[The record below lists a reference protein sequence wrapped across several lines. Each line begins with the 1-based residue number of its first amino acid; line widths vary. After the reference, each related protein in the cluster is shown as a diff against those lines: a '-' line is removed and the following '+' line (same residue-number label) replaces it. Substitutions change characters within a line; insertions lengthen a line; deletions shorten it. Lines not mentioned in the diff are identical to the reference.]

1 MAPRGCSA
9 HPPPPILG
17 HGYAETSRH
26 AVHMNTLSHRMQTT
40 ATDFC
45 FQADG
50 LLCAEPPPPPTPPTH
65 THCHP
70 ELTAPLTHILSLDT
84 HPHTQGARPCRLDT
98 GRNLGPP
105 RGASRIA
112 VLSHLNLIQ
121 AGGSVEGLTSALT
134 AASAARASIWATAC
148 PRQSQQQQPNNSV
161 LRGCV
166 GGGPGSEPRK
176 GVPSLTPP
184 SRLGSDTAANPTL
197 RMGKTQAQRSVSCP
211 WMGTP
216 PARGIGLAAWLQSLR
231 PTPGNRAPKWSRKG
245 LP

>member
-1 MAPRGCSA
+1 M
-9 HPPPPILG
+9 
-17 HGYAETSRH
+17 
-26 AVHMNTLSHRMQTT
+26 
-40 ATDFC
+40 
-45 FQADG
+45 
-50 LLCAEPPPPPTPPTH
+50 TH
-65 THCHP
+65 T
-70 ELTAPLTHILSLDT
+70 LTHRA
-84 HPHTQGARPCRLDT
+84 PGPVAWTQAGT
-98 GRNLGPP
+98 W
-105 RGASRIA
+105 GASRIA
-112 VLSHLNLIQ
+112 ALSHLNLIQ

-148 PRQSQQQQPNNSV
+148 PRQSQQQQHNNS
-161 LRGCV
+161 

-216 PARGIGLAAWLQSLR
+216 PARGVGLAAWLQSLR

-245 LP
+245 LPSPEV